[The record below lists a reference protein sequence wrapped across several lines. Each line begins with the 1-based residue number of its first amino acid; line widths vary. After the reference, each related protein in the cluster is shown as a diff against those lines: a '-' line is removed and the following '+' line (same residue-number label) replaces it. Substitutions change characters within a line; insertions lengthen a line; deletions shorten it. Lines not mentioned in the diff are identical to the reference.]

1 MLDNPLIILA
11 VCGLGIVCIGLIVL
25 GFIGLRLGGG
35 ILDFFSIF
43 SNASRVEDD
52 ESVNVSRRP
61 NLRNIAN
68 ANDFDAAVAKNV
80 IKQDQ
85 NIPTLRG
92 NRPSSARLD
101 AARRSTLNP
110 EHRRRQNDD
119 YSEDEIFGGILDED
133 GDGSVDNDRL

>member
-1 MLDNPLIILA
+1 MLENPLIILA

-35 ILDFFSIF
+35 VLDFFSIF
-43 SNASRVEDD
+43 SNASKVEDD
-52 ESVNVSRRP
+52 EVVHVSRRP
-61 NLRNIAN
+61 NLRKIAN
-68 ANDFDAAVAKNV
+68 ANDFDSAVAKNV

-85 NIPTLRG
+85 NIPTLRTR
-92 NRPSSARLD
+92 RPSSARLN
-101 AARRSTLNP
+101 AARRSAPNTD
-110 EHRRRQNDD
+110 RRRRRNDD

>member
-52 ESVNVSRRP
+52 EKVHVSRRP
-61 NLRNIAN
+61 NLRRIAN

-80 IKQDQ
+80 IRQEQ
-85 NIPTLRG
+85 NIPSLRG
-92 NRPSSARLD
+92 SRPSSARLD
-101 AARRSTLNP
+101 AARRSTLNSGQ
-110 EHRRRQNDD
+110 RRNRSDE
-119 YSEDEIFGGILDED
+119 YSNDEIFGGILDED

>member
-1 MLDNPLIILA
+1 MLENPLIILA

-35 ILDFFSIF
+35 VMDFFSIF
-43 SNASRVEDD
+43 SNASKDEDD
-52 ESVNVSRRP
+52 DFVNVSRRP
-61 NLRNIAN
+61 SLRNIAN
-68 ANDFDAAVAKNV
+68 ANDFDTAVAKSV

-85 NIPTLRG
+85 NIPTLGTR
-92 NRPSSARLD
+92 RPSSARLD
-101 AARRSTLNP
+101 AARRSTLNAD
-110 EHRRRQNDD
+110 RRRKQGDD